1 MPEEK
6 SVSLIMSFA
15 YDCICKEEIFNSY
28 LAFVKNQSKKKRT
41 VRTNLLYLLDYV
53 SEVQLL
59 ATNQQLISG

>member
-41 VRTNLLYLLDYV
+41 VRTVIYFIFWTMFQKSNFL
-53 SEVQLL
+53 
-59 ATNQQLISG
+59 QQINN